1 MKDKLFNS
9 DSVAGKFR
17 FDESVAEVFDDMLAR
32 SIPYYSDMQ
41 RMITTLA
48 QKHYQE
54 GSRIYDL
61 GCSTGTTIL
70 NLSARIKSDRL
81 KIIGIDSSQPVIER
95 ARLKLDDAGLAN
107 AELVC
112 KDVMEAEIKNASVV
126 IMNYTLQFIPPDKR
140 HDLLKKIY
148 EGLLQ
153 GGILLLSE
161 KVLEE
166 SSQAT
171 ELFIEEYYD
180 FKRIMGYSELEISRK
195 REALDDVLIPFTT
208 KEESALLGGAGFEA
222 SSIFFKCYNFA
233 SFIAFKGSGK

>member
-1 MKDKLFNS
+1 MKDRLFKS
-9 DSVAGKFR
+9 DKAAEKFR
-17 FDESVAEVFDDMLAR
+17 FDENVAEVFDDMLAR
-32 SIPYYSDMQ
+32 SIPYYPDIQ
-41 RMITTLA
+41 RMISTLA
-48 QKHYQE
+48 QRHYQE
-54 GSRIYDL
+54 GTTVYDL

-70 NLSARIKSDRL
+70 KLSDRIKDDRL
-81 KIIGIDSSQPVIER
+81 KIIGIDSSQPVIEK
-95 ARLKLDDAGLAN
+95 AKAKLDNAGLAN

-126 IMNYTLQFIPPDKR
+126 IMNYTLQFIPPEKR
-140 HDLLKKIY
+140 HDLLKNIY
-148 EGLLQ
+148 EGLVP

-166 SSQAT
+166 STQAT

-180 FKRIMGYSELEISRK
+180 FKRIMGYSELEISKK

-208 KEESALLGGAGFEA
+208 KEELDLLAGAGFEA

-233 SFIAFKGSGK
+233 SFIAFKTSEE